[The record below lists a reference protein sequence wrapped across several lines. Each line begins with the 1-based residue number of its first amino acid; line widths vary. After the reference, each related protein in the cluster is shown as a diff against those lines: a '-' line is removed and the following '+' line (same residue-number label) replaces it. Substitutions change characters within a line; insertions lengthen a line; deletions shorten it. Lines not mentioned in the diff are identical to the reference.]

1 MDDLVRESINNYRK
15 YGVSD
20 KAIEAACK
28 AEEALKDVYA
38 RIDDIVTYNELKV
51 LDAFRSEKF
60 SDTHMGSTSGYGYDD
75 VGREKIENIFA
86 KVFGAQKAYVRWQ
99 ISTGSQAISA
109 MLYGALRP
117 GDIMLSVTGRPYDT
131 LMATIGLSS
140 GNNDMS
146 LMSYGIKYE
155 EVDLKADGT
164 PDLDA
169 IKAAIKPETK
179 MVFIQKSR
187 GYTGRRALL
196 CADIEKIASLV
207 HSIREDIIVAVDNCY
222 GEFTEKKEPTEVG
235 ADVIAGSLI
244 KNPGGGI
251 AKTGGYIA
259 GREDLVEN
267 AARHLTTPGLG
278 SEVGPTMGANS
289 MIARGLFTA
298 PACVGECLKGAVF
311 AAEILCNEGYK
322 TSPSSTEARGDIVQ
336 TIEFGDPKMME
347 QFCCAIQ
354 SCSPVDSF
362 VTPVPWDMPGYDDQ
376 VIMAAGA
383 FVQGATTELSCDG
396 PMKPPYIAYM
406 QGSLAKEQA
415 KLACMLAV
423 GGRS

>member
-1 MDDLVRESINNYRK
+1 MESIIRDRVENYRA
-15 YGVSD
+15 YGVNG
-20 KAIEAACK
+20 KAIEAAIK
-28 AEEALKDVYA
+28 AEEALADVYA
-38 RIDDIVTYNELKV
+38 RIDDIVTFNELKV

-60 SDTHMGSTSGYGYDD
+60 SDTHMGLTSGYGYDD

-86 KVFGAQKAYVRWQ
+86 KVFKAQKAYVRWQ

-140 GNNDMS
+140 DNNDMS

-169 IKAAIKPETK
+169 IRAAIKPETK

-196 CADIEKIASLV
+196 TDDIEKIASLA

-222 GEFTEKKEPTEVG
+222 GEFTEKREPLEAG

-259 GREDLVEN
+259 GRADLVEN

-278 SEVGPTMGANS
+278 SEVGPTLGANA

-298 PACVGECLKGAVF
+298 PQCVGECLKGAIF
-311 AAEILCNEGYK
+311 AAELLGGQGYK
-322 TSPSSTEARGDIVQ
+322 TSPAADEVRGDIVQ
-336 TIEFGDPKMME
+336 TIDFGDPDKMRK
-347 QFCCAIQ
+347 FCAAIQ
-354 SCSPVDSF
+354 SCSPVDAF

-396 PMKPPYIAYM
+396 PMKPPFIAYM

-415 KLACMLAV
+415 KLACMLV
-423 GGRS
+423 VED

>member
-1 MDDLVRESINNYRK
+1 MESLIRDSIENYRK
-15 YGVSD
+15 YGVND
-20 KAIEAACK
+20 RAVEAAVK
-28 AEEALKDVYA
+28 AEEALAGVYA
-38 RIDDIVTYNELKV
+38 RIDDIVTFNELKV

-60 SDTHMGSTSGYGYDD
+60 SDTHMGLTSGYGYDD

-86 KVFGAQKAYVRWQ
+86 KVFKAQKAYVRWQ

-140 GNNDMS
+140 ENNDMS

-155 EVDLKADGT
+155 EVELKADGT

-187 GYTGRRALL
+187 GYTGRRALI
-196 CADIEKIASLV
+196 CDDIEKIASLV

-222 GEFTEKKEPTEVG
+222 GEFTEKREPLEVG

-278 SEVGPTMGANS
+278 SEVGPTLGANA

-298 PACVGECLKGAVF
+298 PQCVGECLKGAVF
-311 AAEILCNEGYK
+311 AAEILSGEGYK
-322 TSPSSTEARGDIVQ
+322 TSPASDEVRGDIVQ
-336 TIEFGDPKMME
+336 TIEFGDPDKMSK
-347 QFCCAIQ
+347 FCAAIQ

-396 PMKPPYIAYM
+396 PMKPPFIAYM

-423 GGRS
+423 ED

>member
-1 MDDLVRESINNYRK
+1 MESIVRDRIENYRA
-15 YGVSD
+15 YGVNG
-20 KAIEAACK
+20 KAIEAAIK
-28 AEEALKDVYA
+28 AEEALSDVYA

-60 SDTHMGSTSGYGYDD
+60 SDTHMGLTSGYGYDD

-86 KVFGAQKAYVRWQ
+86 KVFKAEKAYVRWQ

-140 GNNDMS
+140 ENNDMS
-146 LMSYGIKYE
+146 LMSYGIGYE
-155 EVDLKADGT
+155 EVNLKADGT

-169 IKAAIKPETK
+169 IRAAIKPETK

-196 CADIEKIASLV
+196 CEDIEKIASV
-207 HSIREDIIVAVDNCY
+207 AHSVREDIIVAVDNCY
-222 GEFTEKKEPTEVG
+222 GEFTEKREPLEVG

-259 GREDLVEN
+259 GRADLVEN

-278 SEVGPTMGANS
+278 SEVGPTLGANS

-298 PACVGECLKGAVF
+298 PQCVGECLKGAIF
-311 AAEILCNEGYK
+311 AAELLGGQGYK
-322 TSPSSTEARGDIVQ
+322 TSPASDEVRGDIVQ
-336 TIEFGDPKMME
+336 TIEFGDPDKMSK
-347 QFCCAIQ
+347 FCAAIQ

-415 KLACMLAV
+415 KLACMLAI
-423 GGRS
+423 GS

>member
-1 MDDLVRESINNYRK
+1 MESLIRDSIENYRK
-15 YGVSD
+15 YGVND
-20 KAIEAACK
+20 RAIEAAVK
-28 AEEALKDVYA
+28 AEEALAGVYA
-38 RIDDIVTYNELKV
+38 RIDDIVTFNELKV

-60 SDTHMGSTSGYGYDD
+60 SDTHMGLTSGYGYDD

-86 KVFGAQKAYVRWQ
+86 KVFKAQKAYVRWQ

-140 GNNDMS
+140 ENNDMS

-155 EVDLKADGT
+155 EVELKADGT

-187 GYTGRRALL
+187 GYTGRRALI
-196 CADIEKIASLV
+196 CDDIEKIASLV

-222 GEFTEKKEPTEVG
+222 GEFTEKREPLEVG

-278 SEVGPTMGANS
+278 SEVGPTLGANA

-298 PACVGECLKGAVF
+298 PQCVGECLKGAVF
-311 AAEILCNEGYK
+311 AAEILSGEGYK
-322 TSPSSTEARGDIVQ
+322 TSPASDEARGDIVQ
-336 TIEFGDPKMME
+336 TIEFGDPDKMSK
-347 QFCCAIQ
+347 FCAAIQ

-396 PMKPPYIAYM
+396 PMKPPFIAYM

-423 GGRS
+423 ED

>member
-1 MDDLVRESINNYRK
+1 MDNTIRDNIRNYGK
-15 YGVSD
+15 YGVSES
-20 KAIEAACK
+20 ALEAAAR
-28 AEEALKDVYA
+28 AEEALTGVYA

-51 LDAFRSEKF
+51 LDAFRAEKF
-60 SDTHMGSTSGYGYDD
+60 SDTHMGSSSGYGYDD
-75 VGREKIENIFA
+75 LGREKIECIFA
-86 KVFGAQKAYVRWQ
+86 RVFGAEKAYVRWQ
-99 ISTGSQAISA
+99 ISSGTQAISA

-140 GNNDMS
+140 DNNDMS
-146 LMSYGIKYE
+146 LMSYGIGYE
-155 EVDLKADGT
+155 EVSLKEDGS
-164 PDLDA
+164 PDLES

-196 CADIEKIASLV
+196 CEDIEQVASLV
-207 HSIREDIIVAVDNCY
+207 HSINKDIIVAVDNCY
-222 GEFTEKKEPTEVG
+222 GEFTEKKEPTEAG
-235 ADVIAGSLI
+235 ADVMAGSLI

-251 AKTGGYIA
+251 ARTGGYIA
-259 GREDLVEN
+259 GRADLVEN

-278 SEVGPTMGANS
+278 SEVGPTLGANA

-311 AAEILCNEGYK
+311 AAELLSAEGYK
-322 TSPSSTEARGDIVQ
+322 TSPSSQETRGDIVQ
-336 TIEFGDPKMME
+336 TVEFGDPEKMK
-347 QFCCAIQ
+347 QFCTAIQ

-362 VTPVPWDMPGYDDQ
+362 VTPVPWDMPGYEDQ

-396 PMKPPYIAYM
+396 PLKPPYIAYM

-415 KLACMLAV
+415 KLACMLAI
-423 GGRS
+423 GR

>member
-1 MDDLVRESINNYRK
+1 MKATIENYRK

-20 KAIEAACK
+20 KALEAAVK
-28 AEEALKDVYA
+28 AEEALADVYA

-86 KVFGAQKAYVRWQ
+86 KVFGAPKAYVRWQ

-140 GNNDMS
+140 ENNDMS
-146 LMSYGIKYE
+146 LMSYGIGYE
-155 EVDLKADGT
+155 EVNLKEDGS
-164 PDLDA
+164 PDLEA
-169 IKAAIKPETK
+169 IRAAIKPETK

-196 CADIEKIASLV
+196 CDDIEKIASLA

-222 GEFTEKKEPTEVG
+222 GEFTEKKEPTEAG
-235 ADVIAGSLI
+235 ADIIAGSLI

-278 SEVGPTMGANS
+278 SEVGPTMGANA

-311 AAEILCNEGYK
+311 AAEILGREGYK
-322 TSPSSTEARGDIVQ
+322 TSPASNEARGDIVQ
-336 TIEFGDPKMME
+336 TIEFGDPDKMSR
-347 QFCCAIQ
+347 FCAAIQ

-396 PMKPPYIAYM
+396 PIKAPYIAYM

-423 GGRS
+423 GG

>member
-1 MDDLVRESINNYRK
+1 MSDMVRNSIENYQK

-20 KAIEAACK
+20 KAVEAAVK
-28 AEEALKDVYA
+28 AEESLAGVYA

-60 SDTHMGSTSGYGYDD
+60 SDTHMGLTSGYGYDD

-86 KVFGAQKAYVRWQ
+86 KVFRAEKAYVRWQ

-109 MLYGALRP
+109 MLYGVLRP

-140 GNNDMS
+140 DNNDMS

-155 EVDLKADGT
+155 EVDLKTDGS

-196 CADIEKIASLV
+196 CEDIKKIADLA
-207 HSIREDIIVAVDNCY
+207 HSVKPDVIVAVDNCY
-222 GEFTEKKEPTEVG
+222 GEFTEKQEPTEVG

-259 GREDLVEN
+259 GRADLVEN

-278 SEVGPTMGANS
+278 SEVGPTLGANA

-298 PACVGECLKGAVF
+298 PQCVGECLKGAVF
-311 AAEILCNEGYK
+311 AAEILAAEGYK
-322 TSPSSTEARGDIVQ
+322 TSPASDELRGDIVQ
-336 TIEFGDPKMME
+336 TIEFGDPDKMSK
-347 QFCCAIQ
+347 FCAAIQ

-396 PMKPPYIAYM
+396 PIKPPYIAYM

-423 GGRS
+423 GG

>member
-1 MDDLVRESINNYRK
+1 MKATIENYRK

-20 KAIEAACK
+20 KALEAAVK
-28 AEEALKDVYA
+28 AEEALADVYA

-86 KVFGAQKAYVRWQ
+86 KVFGAPKAYVRWQ

-140 GNNDMS
+140 ENNDMS
-146 LMSYGIKYE
+146 LMSYGIGYE
-155 EVDLKADGT
+155 EVNLKEDGS
-164 PDLDA
+164 PDLEA
-169 IKAAIKPETK
+169 IRAAIKPETK

-196 CADIEKIASLV
+196 CDDIEKIASLA

-235 ADVIAGSLI
+235 ADIIAGSLI

-278 SEVGPTMGANS
+278 SEVGPTMGANA

-311 AAEILCNEGYK
+311 AAEILGREGYK
-322 TSPSSTEARGDIVQ
+322 TSPASNEARGDIVQ
-336 TIEFGDPKMME
+336 TIEFGDPDKMSR
-347 QFCCAIQ
+347 FCAAIQ

-396 PMKPPYIAYM
+396 PIKPPYIAYM

-423 GGRS
+423 GG

>member
-1 MDDLVRESINNYRK
+1 MNYELKDSIRNYKK

-20 KAIEAACK
+20 KALEAAIK
-28 AEEALKDVYA
+28 AEESLSGVYA
-38 RIDDIVTYNELKV
+38 CIDDIVTYNELKV

-60 SDTHMGSTSGYGYDD
+60 SDTHMGSSSGYGYDD

-86 KVFGAQKAYVRWQ
+86 KVFCVPKAYVRWQ
-99 ISTGSQAISA
+99 ISSGTQAISA

-117 GDIMLSVTGRPYDT
+117 GDVMLSVTGRPYDT
-131 LMATIGLSS
+131 LMSTIGLASDK
-140 GNNDMS
+140 NDMS
-146 LMSYGIKYE
+146 LKAYGIGYE
-155 EVDLKADGT
+155 EVNLKEDGS

-196 CADIEKIASLV
+196 CEDIGKIADLA
-207 HSIREDIIVAVDNCY
+207 HSIRKDIIVAVDNCY
-222 GEFTEKKEPTEVG
+222 GEFTEKREPTEVG

-251 AKTGGYIA
+251 ARTGGYIA

-278 SEVGPTMGANS
+278 SEVGPTLGANA

-298 PACVGECLKGAVF
+298 PACVGECLKAAVF
-311 AAEILCNEGYK
+311 AAEILGGQGYK
-322 TSPSSTEARGDIVQ
+322 TSPSSTETRGDIVQ
-336 TIEFGDPKMME
+336 TIEFGDPEKMK
-347 QFCCAIQ
+347 QFCGAIQ

-396 PMKPPYIAYM
+396 PIKPPYIAYM

-415 KLACMLAV
+415 KLACMLAI
-423 GGRS
+423 GG

>member
-1 MDDLVRESINNYRK
+1 MESMIRNRIDNYK
-15 YGVSD
+15 AYGVND
-20 KAIEAACK
+20 KAIEAAVK
-28 AEEALKDVYA
+28 AEEALADVYA

-60 SDTHMGSTSGYGYDD
+60 SDTHMGLTSGYGYDD

-86 KVFGAQKAYVRWQ
+86 KVFKAEKAYVRWQ

-131 LMATIGLSS
+131 LMATIGISS

-146 LMSYGIKYE
+146 LVSYGIKYE
-155 EVDLKADGT
+155 EVELKADGT
-164 PDLDA
+164 PDLEA
-169 IKAAIKPETK
+169 IRAAIKPETK

-196 CADIEKIASLV
+196 TDDIEKIATLA

-222 GEFTEKKEPTEVG
+222 GEFTEKREPLEAG

-251 AKTGGYIA
+251 ARTGGYIA

-278 SEVGPTMGANS
+278 SEVGPTLGANS

-298 PACVGECLKGAVF
+298 PQCVGECLKGAVF
-311 AAEILCNEGYK
+311 AAEILGGQGYK
-322 TSPSSTEARGDIVQ
+322 TSPASDEVRGDIVQ
-336 TIEFGDPKMME
+336 TIEFGDPDKMSR
-347 QFCCAIQ
+347 FCAAIQ

-396 PMKPPYIAYM
+396 PMKPPFIAYM

-415 KLACMLAV
+415 KLACMLV
-423 GGRS
+423 VEE

>member
-1 MDDLVRESINNYRK
+1 MKSIIRDRIENYRT
-15 YGVSD
+15 YGVNG
-20 KAIEAACK
+20 KAIEAAIK
-28 AEEALKDVYA
+28 AEEALSGVYA

-60 SDTHMGSTSGYGYDD
+60 SDTHMGLTSGYGYDD

-86 KVFGAQKAYVRWQ
+86 KVFKAEKAYVRWQ

-140 GNNDMS
+140 ENNDMS
-146 LMSYGIKYE
+146 LMSYGIGYE
-155 EVDLKADGT
+155 EVNLKADGT

-169 IKAAIKPETK
+169 IRAAIKPETK

-196 CADIEKIASLV
+196 CEDIEKIASLA
-207 HSIREDIIVAVDNCY
+207 HSVREDIIVAVDNCY
-222 GEFTEKKEPTEVG
+222 GEFTEKREPIEVG

-259 GREDLVEN
+259 GRADLVEN

-278 SEVGPTMGANS
+278 SEVGPTLGANS

-298 PACVGECLKGAVF
+298 PQCVGECLKGAIF
-311 AAEILCNEGYK
+311 AAELLGGQGYK
-322 TSPSSTEARGDIVQ
+322 TSPASDEVRGDIVQ
-336 TIEFGDPKMME
+336 TIEFGDPDKMSK
-347 QFCCAIQ
+347 FCAAIQ

-396 PMKPPYIAYM
+396 PMKPPFIAYM

-415 KLACMLAV
+415 KLACMLV
-423 GGRS
+423 VEE

>member
-1 MDDLVRESINNYRK
+1 MESIIRDRVENYRA
-15 YGVSD
+15 YGVNG
-20 KAIEAACK
+20 KAIEAAIK
-28 AEEALKDVYA
+28 AEEALADVYA
-38 RIDDIVTYNELKV
+38 RIDDIVTFNELKV

-60 SDTHMGSTSGYGYDD
+60 SDTHMGLTSGYGYDD

-86 KVFGAQKAYVRWQ
+86 KVFKAQKAYVRWQ

-140 GNNDMS
+140 DHNDMS

-169 IKAAIKPETK
+169 IRAAIKPETK

-196 CADIEKIASLV
+196 TDDIEKIASLA

-222 GEFTEKKEPTEVG
+222 GEFTEKREPLEAG

-259 GREDLVEN
+259 GRADLVEN

-278 SEVGPTMGANS
+278 SEVGPTLGANA

-298 PACVGECLKGAVF
+298 PQCVGECLKGAIF
-311 AAEILCNEGYK
+311 AAELLGGQGYK
-322 TSPSSTEARGDIVQ
+322 TSPAADEVRGDIVQ
-336 TIEFGDPKMME
+336 TIEFGDPDKMSK
-347 QFCCAIQ
+347 FCAAIQ

-396 PMKPPYIAYM
+396 PMKPPFIAYM

-415 KLACMLAV
+415 KLACMLV
-423 GGRS
+423 VED

>member
-1 MDDLVRESINNYRK
+1 MNGMVIDSIENYRK

-20 KAIEAACK
+20 RALKAASK
-28 AEEALKDVYA
+28 AEESLADVYA

-86 KVFGAQKAYVRWQ
+86 KVFGAEKAYVRWQ

-117 GDIMLSVTGRPYDT
+117 LDIMLSVTGRPYDT

-140 GNNDMS
+140 DNNDMS
-146 LMSYGIKYE
+146 LKSYGIGYE
-155 EVDLKADGT
+155 EVGLKEDGS
-164 PDLDA
+164 PDLNA
-169 IKAAIKPETK
+169 IWAAIKPQTK

-196 CADIEKIASLV
+196 CEDIKKIAELV

-222 GEFTEKKEPTEVG
+222 GEFTEKMEPLEVG

-251 AKTGGYIA
+251 ARTGGYIA
-259 GREDLVEN
+259 GRADLVEN

-278 SEVGPTMGANS
+278 SEVGPTLGANQ

-311 AAEILCNEGYK
+311 AAEILSGEGYK
-322 TSPSSTEARGDIVQ
+322 TSPSSREQRGDIVQ
-336 TIEFGDPKMME
+336 TIEFGDPDKMAK
-347 QFCCAIQ
+347 FCTAIQ

-423 GGRS
+423 GG

>member
-1 MDDLVRESINNYRK
+1 MNGLIRDSIENYRK
-15 YGVSD
+15 YGVNG
-20 KAIEAACK
+20 KAIEAAVK
-28 AEEALKDVYA
+28 AEENLADVYA

-86 KVFGAQKAYVRWQ
+86 KVFKAEKAYVRWQ

-146 LMSYGIKYE
+146 LMSYGIGYE

-164 PDLDA
+164 PDLEA

-196 CADIEKIASLV
+196 CEDIEKIASLA
-207 HSIREDIIVAVDNCY
+207 HSVREDIIVAVDNCY
-222 GEFTEKKEPTEVG
+222 GEFTEKREPLEVG

-251 AKTGGYIA
+251 ARTGGYIA

-278 SEVGPTMGANS
+278 SEVGPTLGANP

-298 PACVGECLKGAVF
+298 PQCVGECLKGAVF
-311 AAEILCNEGYK
+311 AAEILGSQGYK
-322 TSPSSTEARGDIVQ
+322 TSPASDEVRGDIVQ
-336 TIEFGDPKMME
+336 TIEFGDPDKMSR
-347 QFCCAIQ
+347 FCAAIQ

-415 KLACMLAV
+415 KLACMLV
-423 GGRS
+423 IEE

>member
-1 MDDLVRESINNYRK
+1 MDSLVRNSIENYRK

-20 KAIEAACK
+20 KAIEAAVK
-28 AEEALKDVYA
+28 AEESLADVYA

-60 SDTHMGSTSGYGYDD
+60 SDTHMGSTTGYGYDD

-86 KVFGAQKAYVRWQ
+86 KVFGAEKAYVRWQ

-140 GNNDMS
+140 DKNDMS
-146 LMSYGIKYE
+146 LRAYGIGYE
-155 EVDLKADGT
+155 EVDLKEDGS
-164 PDLDA
+164 PDLNA
-169 IKAAIKPETK
+169 IWAAIKPQTK

-196 CADIEKIASLV
+196 CDDIEKIAELV
-207 HSIREDIIVAVDNCY
+207 HSVREDIIVAVDNCY
-222 GEFTEKKEPTEVG
+222 GEFTEKREPLEVG

-251 AKTGGYIA
+251 ARTGGYIA
-259 GREDLVEN
+259 GRADLVEN

-278 SEVGPTMGANS
+278 SEVGPTLGANS

-311 AAEILCNEGYK
+311 AAELLGKEGYK
-322 TSPSSTEARGDIVQ
+322 TSPSAKESRGDIVQ
-336 TIEFGDPKMME
+336 TIEFGDPDKMAK
-347 QFCCAIQ
+347 FCAAIQ

-396 PMKPPYIAYM
+396 PVKPPYIAYM

-423 GGRS
+423 GG

>member
-1 MDDLVRESINNYRK
+1 MESIIRDRVENYRA
-15 YGVSD
+15 YGVNG
-20 KAIEAACK
+20 KAIEAAIK
-28 AEEALKDVYA
+28 AEEALADVYA
-38 RIDDIVTYNELKV
+38 RIDDIVTFNELKV

-60 SDTHMGSTSGYGYDD
+60 SDTHMGLTSGYGYDD

-86 KVFGAQKAYVRWQ
+86 KVFKAQKAYVRWQ

-131 LMATIGLSS
+131 LMATIGPSS
-140 GNNDMS
+140 ENNDMS
-146 LMSYGIKYE
+146 LMSYGIGYE
-155 EVDLKADGT
+155 EVNLKADGT

-169 IKAAIKPETK
+169 IRAAIKPETK

-196 CADIEKIASLV
+196 TDDIEKIASLA
-207 HSIREDIIVAVDNCY
+207 HSIREDLIVAVDNCY
-222 GEFTEKKEPTEVG
+222 GEFTEKREPLEVG

-259 GREDLVEN
+259 GRADLVEN

-278 SEVGPTMGANS
+278 SEVGPTLGANA

-298 PACVGECLKGAVF
+298 PQCVGECLKGAIF
-311 AAEILCNEGYK
+311 AAELLGGQGYK
-322 TSPSSTEARGDIVQ
+322 TSPAADEVRGDIVQ
-336 TIEFGDPKMME
+336 TIEFGDPDKMSK
-347 QFCCAIQ
+347 FCAAIQ

-396 PMKPPYIAYM
+396 PMKPPFIAYM

-415 KLACMLAV
+415 KLACMLV
-423 GGRS
+423 VED

>member
-1 MDDLVRESINNYRK
+1 MNGLIRDSIENYRK

-20 KAIEAACK
+20 KAIGAAVK
-28 AEEALKDVYA
+28 AEENLAPVYA

-60 SDTHMGSTSGYGYDD
+60 SDTHMGLTSGYGYDD

-86 KVFGAQKAYVRWQ
+86 KVFKAQKAYVRWQ

-146 LMSYGIKYE
+146 LMSYGIGYE
-155 EVDLKADGT
+155 EVELKADGS

-169 IKAAIKPETK
+169 IRAAIKPETK

-196 CADIEKIASLV
+196 CEDIEKIASLA
-207 HSIREDIIVAVDNCY
+207 HSVREDIIVAVDNCY
-222 GEFTEKKEPTEVG
+222 GEFTEKREPLEVG

-278 SEVGPTMGANS
+278 SEVGPTLGANS

-298 PACVGECLKGAVF
+298 PQCVGECLKGAVF
-311 AAEILCNEGYK
+311 AAEILGAEGYK
-322 TSPSSTEARGDIVQ
+322 TSPASDEVRGDIVQ
-336 TIEFGDPKMME
+336 TIEFGDPDKMSK
-347 QFCCAIQ
+347 FCAAIQ

-423 GGRS
+423 ED

>member
-1 MDDLVRESINNYRK
+1 MESIIRDRIGNYKK

-20 KAIEAACK
+20 KAIDAAVR
-28 AEEALKDVYA
+28 AEEALAGIYA

-86 KVFGAQKAYVRWQ
+86 KVFKAQKAYVRWQ

-140 GNNDMS
+140 DNNDMS

-155 EVDLKADGT
+155 EVELKADGT

-169 IKAAIKPETK
+169 IKAAIKHETK

-187 GYTGRRALL
+187 GYTGRRALI
-196 CADIEKIASLV
+196 CDDIEKIASLV

-222 GEFTEKKEPTEVG
+222 GEFTEKREPLEVG

-278 SEVGPTMGANS
+278 SEVGPTLGANA

-298 PACVGECLKGAVF
+298 PQCVGECLKGAVF
-311 AAEILCNEGYK
+311 AAEILSGEGYK
-322 TSPSSTEARGDIVQ
+322 TSPASDEVRGDIVQ
-336 TIEFGDPKMME
+336 PIDFGDPDKMSK
-347 QFCCAIQ
+347 FCAAIQ

-396 PMKPPYIAYM
+396 PMKPPFIAYM

-415 KLACMLAV
+415 KLACMLV
-423 GGRS
+423 IEE

>member
-1 MDDLVRESINNYRK
+1 MESLIRDSIENYRK
-15 YGVSD
+15 YGVND
-20 KAIEAACK
+20 RAVEAAVK
-28 AEEALKDVYA
+28 AEEALAGVYA
-38 RIDDIVTYNELKV
+38 RIDDIVTFNELKV

-60 SDTHMGSTSGYGYDD
+60 SDTHMGLTSGYGYDD

-86 KVFGAQKAYVRWQ
+86 KVFKAQKAYVRWQ

-140 GNNDMS
+140 ENNDMS

-155 EVDLKADGT
+155 EVELKADGT

-187 GYTGRRALL
+187 GYTGRRALI
-196 CADIEKIASLV
+196 CDDIEKIASLV

-222 GEFTEKKEPTEVG
+222 GEFTEKREPLEVG

-278 SEVGPTMGANS
+278 SEVGPTLGANA

-298 PACVGECLKGAVF
+298 PQCVGECLKGAVF
-311 AAEILCNEGYK
+311 AAEILSGEGYK
-322 TSPSSTEARGDIVQ
+322 TSPASDEARGDIVQ
-336 TIEFGDPKMME
+336 TIEFGDPDKMSK
-347 QFCCAIQ
+347 FCAAIQ

-396 PMKPPYIAYM
+396 PMKPPFIAYM

-423 GGRS
+423 ED

>member
-1 MDDLVRESINNYRK
+1 MESIIRDRIENYRA
-15 YGVSD
+15 YGVNG
-20 KAIEAACK
+20 KAIEAAIK
-28 AEEALKDVYA
+28 AEEALSDVYA

-60 SDTHMGSTSGYGYDD
+60 SDTHMGLTSGYGYDD

-86 KVFGAQKAYVRWQ
+86 KVFKAEKAYVRWQ

-140 GNNDMS
+140 ENNDMS
-146 LMSYGIKYE
+146 LMSYGIGYE

-164 PDLDA
+164 PDLEA
-169 IKAAIKPETK
+169 IRAAIKPETK

-196 CADIEKIASLV
+196 CEDIEKIAALA

-222 GEFTEKKEPTEVG
+222 GEFTEKREPIEVG

-259 GREDLVEN
+259 GRADLVEN

-278 SEVGPTMGANS
+278 SEVGPTLGANS

-298 PACVGECLKGAVF
+298 PQCVGECLKGAVF
-311 AAEILCNEGYK
+311 AAELLGSQGYK
-322 TSPSSTEARGDIVQ
+322 TSPASDEARGDIVQ
-336 TIEFGDPKMME
+336 TIEFGDPEKMSK
-347 QFCCAIQ
+347 FCAAIQ

-396 PMKPPYIAYM
+396 PMKPPFIAYM
-406 QGSLAKEQA
+406 QGSHAKEQA
-415 KLACMLAV
+415 KLACMLV
-423 GGRS
+423 VEE

>member
-1 MDDLVRESINNYRK
+1 MESIIKTTIDNYKK
-15 YGVSD
+15 YGVND
-20 KAIEAACK
+20 KAIEAAVK
-28 AEEALKDVYA
+28 AEESLADVYA

-51 LDAFRSEKF
+51 LDAFRNEKF

-75 VGREKIENIFA
+75 IGREKIENIFA
-86 KVFGAQKAYVRWQ
+86 KVFGAEKAYVRWQ

-117 GDIMLSVTGRPYDT
+117 GDILLSVTGRPYDT

-140 GNNDMS
+140 ENNDMS

-155 EVDLKADGT
+155 EVDLKDDGT
-164 PDLDA
+164 PDLNA
-169 IKAAIKPETK
+169 IWAAIKPQTK

-196 CADIEKIASLV
+196 CEDIKKIAELV
-207 HSIREDIIVAVDNCY
+207 HSVREDIIVAVDNCY
-222 GEFTEKKEPTEVG
+222 GEFTEKTEPIEVG

-251 AKTGGYIA
+251 ARTGGYIA
-259 GREDLVEN
+259 GRADLVEN

-278 SEVGPTMGANS
+278 SEVGPTLGANQ

-311 AAEILCNEGYK
+311 AAEILGGEGYK

-336 TIEFGDPKMME
+336 TVEFGDPDKMTK
-347 QFCCAIQ
+347 FCTAIQ

-362 VTPVPWDMPGYDDQ
+362 VTPVPWDMPGYVDQ

-406 QGSLAKEQA
+406 HGSLAKEQA
-415 KLACMLAV
+415 KLACMLAI
-423 GGRS
+423 GS

>member
-1 MDDLVRESINNYRK
+1 MESIIRDRIENYRA
-15 YGVSD
+15 YGVNG
-20 KAIEAACK
+20 KAIEAAIK
-28 AEEALKDVYA
+28 AEEALSDVYA

-51 LDAFRSEKF
+51 LDAFRTEKF
-60 SDTHMGSTSGYGYDD
+60 SDTHMGLTSGYGYDD

-86 KVFGAQKAYVRWQ
+86 KVFKAEKAYVRWQ

-140 GNNDMS
+140 ENNDMS
-146 LMSYGIKYE
+146 LMSYGIGYE
-155 EVDLKADGT
+155 EVNLMADGT
-164 PDLDA
+164 PDLEA
-169 IKAAIKPETK
+169 IRAAIKPETK

-196 CADIEKIASLV
+196 CEDIEKIASLA

-222 GEFTEKKEPTEVG
+222 GEFTEKREPIEAG

-259 GREDLVEN
+259 GRADLVEN

-278 SEVGPTMGANS
+278 SEVGPTLGANS

-298 PACVGECLKGAVF
+298 PQCVGECLKGAIF
-311 AAEILCNEGYK
+311 AAELLGGQGYK
-322 TSPSSTEARGDIVQ
+322 TSPASDETRGDIVQ
-336 TIEFGDPKMME
+336 TIEFGDPDKMSR
-347 QFCCAIQ
+347 FCAAIQ

-396 PMKPPYIAYM
+396 PMKPPFIAYM

-415 KLACMLAV
+415 KLACMLV
-423 GGRS
+423 VEE

>member
-1 MDDLVRESINNYRK
+1 MESLIRDSIENYRK
-15 YGVSD
+15 YGVND
-20 KAIEAACK
+20 RAVEAAVK
-28 AEEALKDVYA
+28 AEEALAGVYA
-38 RIDDIVTYNELKV
+38 RIDDIVTFNELKV

-60 SDTHMGSTSGYGYDD
+60 SDTHMGLTSGYGYDD

-86 KVFGAQKAYVRWQ
+86 KVFKAQKAYVRWQ

-140 GNNDMS
+140 ENNDMS

-155 EVDLKADGT
+155 EVELKADGT

-187 GYTGRRALL
+187 GYTGRRALI
-196 CADIEKIASLV
+196 CDDIEKIASLV

-222 GEFTEKKEPTEVG
+222 GEFTEKREPLEVG

-278 SEVGPTMGANS
+278 SEVGPTLGANA

-298 PACVGECLKGAVF
+298 PQCVGECLKGAVF
-311 AAEILCNEGYK
+311 AAEILSGEGYK
-322 TSPSSTEARGDIVQ
+322 TSPASDEVRGDIVQ
-336 TIEFGDPKMME
+336 TIEFGDPDKMSK
-347 QFCCAIQ
+347 FCAAIQ

-396 PMKPPYIAYM
+396 PMKPPFIAYM

-423 GGRS
+423 EE

>member
-1 MDDLVRESINNYRK
+1 
-15 YGVSD
+15 
-20 KAIEAACK
+20 
-28 AEEALKDVYA
+28 
-38 RIDDIVTYNELKV
+38 
-51 LDAFRSEKF
+51 
-60 SDTHMGSTSGYGYDD
+60 
-75 VGREKIENIFA
+75 
-86 KVFGAQKAYVRWQ
+86 
-99 ISTGSQAISA
+99 
-109 MLYGALRP
+109 
-117 GDIMLSVTGRPYDT
+117 MLSVTGRPYDT

-140 GNNDMS
+140 ENNDMS
-146 LMSYGIKYE
+146 LMSYGIGYE
-155 EVDLKADGT
+155 EVNLKADGT

-169 IKAAIKPETK
+169 IRAAIKPETK

-196 CADIEKIASLV
+196 CEDIEKIASV
-207 HSIREDIIVAVDNCY
+207 AHSVREDIIVAVDNCY
-222 GEFTEKKEPTEVG
+222 GEFTEKREPLEVG

-259 GREDLVEN
+259 GRADLVEN

-278 SEVGPTMGANS
+278 SEVGPTLGANS

-298 PACVGECLKGAVF
+298 PQCVGECLKGAIF
-311 AAEILCNEGYK
+311 AAELLGGQGYK
-322 TSPSSTEARGDIVQ
+322 TSPASDEVRGDIVQ
-336 TIEFGDPKMME
+336 TIEFGDPDKMSK
-347 QFCCAIQ
+347 FCAAIQ

-396 PMKPPYIAYM
+396 PMKPPFIAYM

-415 KLACMLAV
+415 KLACMLV
-423 GGRS
+423 VEE

>member
-1 MDDLVRESINNYRK
+1 MESIIRDRIGNYKK

-20 KAIEAACK
+20 KAIDAAVR
-28 AEEALKDVYA
+28 AEEALAGVYA

-109 MLYGALRP
+109 MLYGVLRP

-140 GNNDMS
+140 DNNDMS

-169 IKAAIKPETK
+169 IRAAIKPETK

-196 CADIEKIASLV
+196 CDDIEKIASLA
-207 HSIREDIIVAVDNCY
+207 HSIRSDIIVAVDNCY
-222 GEFTEKKEPTEVG
+222 GEFTEKREPIEAG

-251 AKTGGYIA
+251 ARTGGYIA

-278 SEVGPTMGANS
+278 SEVGPTLGANT

-298 PACVGECLKGAVF
+298 PQCVGECLKGAVF
-311 AAEILCNEGYK
+311 AAEILGNEGYK
-322 TSPSSTEARGDIVQ
+322 TSPASDEVRGDIVQ
-336 TIEFGDPKMME
+336 TIEFGDPDKMSR
-347 QFCCAIQ
+347 FCAAIQ

-396 PMKPPYIAYM
+396 PIKPPYIAYM

-415 KLACMLAV
+415 MLACMLAV
-423 GGRS
+423 GG

>member
-1 MDDLVRESINNYRK
+1 MESIVRDRIENYRA
-15 YGVSD
+15 YGVNG
-20 KAIEAACK
+20 KAIEAAIK
-28 AEEALKDVYA
+28 AEEALSDVYA

-51 LDAFRSEKF
+51 LDAFRTEKF
-60 SDTHMGSTSGYGYDD
+60 SDTHMGLTSGYGYDD

-86 KVFGAQKAYVRWQ
+86 KVFKAEKAYVRWQ

-140 GNNDMS
+140 ENNDMS
-146 LMSYGIKYE
+146 LMSYGIGYE
-155 EVDLKADGT
+155 EVNLKADGT

-169 IKAAIKPETK
+169 IRAAIKPETK

-196 CADIEKIASLV
+196 CEDTEKIASV
-207 HSIREDIIVAVDNCY
+207 AHSVREDIIVAVDNCY
-222 GEFTEKKEPTEVG
+222 GEFTEKREPLEVG

-259 GREDLVEN
+259 GRADLVEN

-278 SEVGPTMGANS
+278 SEVGPTLGANS

-298 PACVGECLKGAVF
+298 PQCVGECLKGAIF
-311 AAEILCNEGYK
+311 AAELLGGQGYK
-322 TSPSSTEARGDIVQ
+322 TSPASDEVRGDIVQ
-336 TIEFGDPKMME
+336 TIEFGDPDKMSK
-347 QFCCAIQ
+347 FCAAIQ

-396 PMKPPYIAYM
+396 PMKPPFIAYM

-415 KLACMLAV
+415 KLACMLV
-423 GGRS
+423 VEE

>member
-1 MDDLVRESINNYRK
+1 MIRNRIDNYK
-15 YGVSD
+15 AYGVND
-20 KAIEAACK
+20 KAIEAAVK
-28 AEEALKDVYA
+28 AEEALADVYA

-60 SDTHMGSTSGYGYDD
+60 SDTHMGLTSGYGYDD

-86 KVFGAQKAYVRWQ
+86 KVFKAEKAYVRWQ

-131 LMATIGLSS
+131 LMATIGISS

-146 LMSYGIKYE
+146 LVSYGIKYE
-155 EVDLKADGT
+155 EVELKADGT
-164 PDLDA
+164 PDLEA
-169 IKAAIKPETK
+169 IRAAIKPETK

-196 CADIEKIASLV
+196 TDDIEKIASLA

-222 GEFTEKKEPTEVG
+222 GEFTEKREPLEAG

-251 AKTGGYIA
+251 ARTGGYIA

-278 SEVGPTMGANS
+278 SEVGPTLGANS

-298 PACVGECLKGAVF
+298 PQCVGECLKGAVF
-311 AAEILCNEGYK
+311 AAEILGGQGYK
-322 TSPSSTEARGDIVQ
+322 TSPASDEVRGDIVQ
-336 TIEFGDPKMME
+336 TIEFGDPDKMSR
-347 QFCCAIQ
+347 FCAAIQ

-396 PMKPPYIAYM
+396 PMKPPFIAYM

-415 KLACMLAV
+415 KLACMLV
-423 GGRS
+423 VEE

>member
-1 MDDLVRESINNYRK
+1 MESLIRDSIENYRK
-15 YGVSD
+15 YGVND
-20 KAIEAACK
+20 RAIEAAVK
-28 AEEALKDVYA
+28 AEEALAGVYA
-38 RIDDIVTYNELKV
+38 RIDDIVTFNELKV

-60 SDTHMGSTSGYGYDD
+60 SDTHMGLTSGYGYDD

-86 KVFGAQKAYVRWQ
+86 KVFKAQKAYVRWQ

-140 GNNDMS
+140 DNNDMS

-155 EVDLKADGT
+155 EVELKADGT

-169 IKAAIKPETK
+169 IKAAIKHETK

-187 GYTGRRALL
+187 GYTGRRALI
-196 CADIEKIASLV
+196 CDDIEKIASLV

-222 GEFTEKKEPTEVG
+222 GEFTEKREPLEVG

-278 SEVGPTMGANS
+278 SEVGPTLGANA

-298 PACVGECLKGAVF
+298 PQCVGECLKGAVF
-311 AAEILCNEGYK
+311 AAEILSGEGYK
-322 TSPSSTEARGDIVQ
+322 TSPASDEVRGDIVQ
-336 TIEFGDPKMME
+336 TIEFGDPDKMSK
-347 QFCCAIQ
+347 FCAAIQ

-396 PMKPPYIAYM
+396 PMKPPFIAYM

-423 GGRS
+423 ED

>member
-1 MDDLVRESINNYRK
+1 MESIIRDRINNYRA
-15 YGVSD
+15 YGVND
-20 KAIEAACK
+20 RAIEAAVK
-28 AEEALKDVYA
+28 AEEALADVYA

-60 SDTHMGSTSGYGYDD
+60 SDTHMGLTSGYGYDD

-86 KVFGAQKAYVRWQ
+86 KVFKAEKAYVRWQ

-131 LMATIGLSS
+131 LMATIGISS
-140 GNNDMS
+140 GKNDMS

-155 EVDLKADGT
+155 EVELKADGT
-164 PDLDA
+164 PDLEA
-169 IKAAIKPETK
+169 IRAAIRPETK

-196 CADIEKIASLV
+196 TDDIEKIASLA

-222 GEFTEKKEPTEVG
+222 GEFTEKREPIEAG

-251 AKTGGYIA
+251 ARTGGYIA

-278 SEVGPTMGANS
+278 SEVGPTLGANS

-298 PACVGECLKGAVF
+298 PQCVGECLKGAAF
-311 AAEILCNEGYK
+311 AAEILGGQGYK
-322 TSPSSTEARGDIVQ
+322 TSPASDEVRGDIVQ
-336 TIEFGDPKMME
+336 TIEFGDPDKMSR
-347 QFCCAIQ
+347 FCAAIQ

-415 KLACMLAV
+415 KLACMLV
-423 GGRS
+423 IEE